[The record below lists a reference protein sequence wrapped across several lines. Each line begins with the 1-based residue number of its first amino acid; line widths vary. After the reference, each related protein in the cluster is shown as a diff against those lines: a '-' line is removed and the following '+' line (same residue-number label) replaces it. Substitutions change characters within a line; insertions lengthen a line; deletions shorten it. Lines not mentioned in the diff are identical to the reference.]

1 MNSSVLNHGK
11 GQNMLLYNMASKMA
25 TKDEI
30 IYRFI
35 IHKFIFRFFMNFVF
49 IAMGY
54 MFLCNWLLLKCLN
67 FTVNSSMASK
77 VATRMENPIY
87 WCYFAVF

>member
-1 MNSSVLNHGK
+1 MNSSVFNHGK
-11 GQNMLLYNMASKMA
+11 GQNMPLYNMASKMA

-54 MFLCNWLLLKCLN
+54 MFLCNW
-67 FTVNSSMASK
+67 
-77 VATRMENPIY
+77 
-87 WCYFAVF
+87 YF